1 MGWCRVNT
9 GEYFRR
15 EVGTVTK
22 RSDGWHGSNSTAPDV
37 DCEPTVGPLPSR
49 AAAQTSLEAAMRK
62 HGKKPRETR
71 VSVRTGQIA
80 VTSPTGWV
88 RRAGRDVT
96 VLELDLKSKYAEVED
111 YHTPEDEAPCVVL
124 GVGGLTLRATR
135 LKRFTVVSFP
145 EFPGWWVYMADVS
158 RYTLRVVLM
167 RGRQ

>member
-1 MGWCRVNT
+1 MDWHKVNA

-15 EVGTVTK
+15 GIGTVTK
-22 RSDGWHGSNSTAPDV
+22 RPDGWYGSNSTAPDV

-62 HGKKPRETR
+62 HVKKPRETK
-71 VSVRTGQIA
+71 VAVRTGQIA

-88 RRAGRDVT
+88 RCAGRDVT
-96 VLELDLKSKYAEVED
+96 VVELDLKSKYAEVED

-135 LKRFTVVSFP
+135 LKRFTVVSFV

-158 RYTLRVVLM
+158 RYTLRVVLL